1 MMSKAKQLSD
11 LLSSMK
17 VIDLSHTYEEDMPVV
32 LSHSR
37 YFHTLWDSFETG
49 SIALAYQL
57 IMNEHCGTHMDATA
71 HFIQEGHEA
80 HRYMDE
86 TPVTQFFGRAL
97 TLDFSHYTE
106 NDNVSAAE
114 IEQWEKENQP
124 IEAGDIVFFRFA
136 WDRYWVPRSS
146 SLQFSKAWP
155 GISGEAAEYL
165 VKRGVKVVG
174 CDAIAIDGSS
184 SPGAP
189 AHYALLGSGV
199 NIVENL
205 TRLDEIMGE
214 SVAFIAPLKVKQG
227 SGAPMRAI
235 AFK

>member
-1 MMSKAKQLSD
+1 MSKVKQLSE
-11 LLSSMK
+11 LFSTMQ
-17 VIDLSHTYEEDMPVV
+17 VIDLSHTYEENMPVV

-37 YFHTLWDSFETG
+37 YFHTLWDSFETE

-71 HFIQEGHEA
+71 HFIQEGHPA
-80 HRYMDE
+80 HQYMDE

-106 NDNVSAAE
+106 TDLVSAAE
-114 IEQWEKENQP
+114 IEQWEQEHEP
-124 IEAGDIVFFRFA
+124 IQAGDIVFFRFG
-136 WDRYWVPRSS
+136 WDKHWVPRNV

-155 GISGEAAEYL
+155 GISGEAAELL
-165 VKRGVKVVG
+165 VARGVKVVG
-174 CDAIAIDGSS
+174 CDAIAIDGKAST
-184 SPGAP
+184 GAP
-189 AHYALLGSGV
+189 AHYALLGNGV

-205 TRLDEIMGE
+205 TKLEQIIGE
-214 SVAFIAPLKVKQG
+214 SYVFIAPLKVKQG
-227 SGAPMRAI
+227 SGAPMRAL